1 MSSLNIL
8 VNEVAAWLNRGD
20 LTALIPGWVSMVET
34 DIAESLRARCMVAR
48 ATQAIDAAFISL
60 PSDFITMESM
70 RDAKTG
76 TLLTLEDEFTGPPQ
90 GGANQGFHGPGFMP
104 GAGFRPFPTTGY
116 RLVANCVEFLPHP
129 LIPDPPDPSWVPQC
143 VNMNWYQR
151 PKPLINPQD
160 TNPILDTLHAIY
172 LFGVC
177 KYGAMF
183 ELDDAR
189 AQQMDSAFGQ
199 AVTAANL
206 WKQTSDYSGA
216 PLRAVVRSF

>member
-104 GAGFRPFPTTGY
+104 GAGFRPFPP
-116 RLVANCVEFLPHP
+116 R
-129 LIPDPPDPSWVPQC
+129 
-143 VNMNWYQR
+143 
-151 PKPLINPQD
+151 
-160 TNPILDTLHAIY
+160 AI
-172 LFGVC
+172 GWW
-177 KYGAMF
+177 
-183 ELDDAR
+183 R
-189 AQQMDSAFGQ
+189 
-199 AVTAANL
+199 TASN
-206 WKQTSDYSGA
+206 SC
-216 PLRAVVRSF
+216 RIR